1 VGRGGPGEEGR
12 VTPPAPVVQ
21 DLSRFRMPPGF
32 RGRSGWQVQ
41 LWWMVQATLFRGS
54 PQFLYGWRRWL
65 LRRFGAKVG
74 QGVIIRPT
82 ATFTYPWK
90 ISIGDWSWIG
100 DHAVLYSLGEIRIG
114 NHSVVSQRCYLCAG
128 THDSGDVSF
137 PISGPAIRVGD
148 QCWLACDVFVGPGRS
163 IGDGTVVGAR
173 SSVFRDLPAGVVA
186 MGNPA
191 KPVQARAGWTIPPD
205 DLAQWTTRP

>member
-1 VGRGGPGEEGR
+1 MNGDARL
-12 VTPPAPVVQ
+12 VQ

-32 RGRSGWQVQ
+32 RGRPGWQVQ
-41 LWWMVQATLFRGS
+41 AWWLVQSTLFRGS

-74 QGVIIRPT
+74 KGVVIRPT

-100 DHAVLYSLGEIRIG
+100 DHVVLYSLGDIRIG
-114 NHSVVSQRCYLCAG
+114 NHSVVSQRSYLCAG
-128 THDSGDVSF
+128 THDASDPTF
-137 PISGPAIRVGD
+137 PILGPAIHVGN
-148 QCWLACDVFVGPGRS
+148 QCWLACDVFVGPGRR

-186 MGNPA
+186 NGNPA
-191 KPVQARAGWTIPPD
+191 KPVKPRDGWTAGPD
-205 DLAQWTTRP
+205 DLAQRTSRA